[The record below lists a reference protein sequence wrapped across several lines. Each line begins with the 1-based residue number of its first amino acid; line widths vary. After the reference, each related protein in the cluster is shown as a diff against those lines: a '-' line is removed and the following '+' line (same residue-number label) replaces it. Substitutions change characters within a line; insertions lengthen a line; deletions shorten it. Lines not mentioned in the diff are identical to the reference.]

1 MKGTKAKDWGHLE
14 GKRKPICESN
24 STEQQTF
31 LGLKTSRL
39 VSPRKNRKKKC
50 QDKRPESALGNSSTF
65 REIVKDQ
72 LNKHCLFLQTDSEV
86 QEKKHSSENN
96 GKSNPI

>member
-1 MKGTKAKDWGHLE
+1 MKGTKAKDWSHLE
-14 GKRKPICESN
+14 GKRKHIYESN

-31 LGLKTSRL
+31 LGLKTTRL
-39 VSPRKNRKKKC
+39 VSQKKKKKRTKKC

-72 LNKHCLFLQTDSEV
+72 
-86 QEKKHSSENN
+86 
-96 GKSNPI
+96 

>member
-14 GKRKPICESN
+14 GKRKHIYESN

-31 LGLKTSRL
+31 LGLKTTRL
-39 VSPRKNRKKKC
+39 VSQKKKKRTKKC

-72 LNKHCLFLQTDSEV
+72 
-86 QEKKHSSENN
+86 
-96 GKSNPI
+96 

>member
-14 GKRKPICESN
+14 GKRKHIYESN
-24 STEQQTF
+24 STEHQTF

-39 VSPRKNRKKKC
+39 VSFKKKKKKERKKC
-50 QDKRPESALGNSSTF
+50 QQKRPESALGNSLTF

-72 LNKHCLFLQTDSEV
+72 
-86 QEKKHSSENN
+86 
-96 GKSNPI
+96 